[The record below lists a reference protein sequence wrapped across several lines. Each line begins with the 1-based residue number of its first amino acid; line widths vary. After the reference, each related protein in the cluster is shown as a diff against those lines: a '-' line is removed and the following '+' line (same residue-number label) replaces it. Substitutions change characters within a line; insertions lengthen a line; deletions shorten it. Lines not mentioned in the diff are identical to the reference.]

1 MRIGS
6 RLIGHRIAGPHIFE
20 PGIIVTQPFNFVVR
34 CFQKFIRDQHYG
46 YLQAKL
52 KLRNI
57 GALFVEQEGGHFDRH
72 LNMQGSSSF
81 LHRLFLQNPQ
91 NVKGAGVHVADHAG
105 AVTAG
110 AGDVRALIEGGTQP
124 LA

>member
-1 MRIGS
+1 
-6 RLIGHRIAGPHIFE
+6 
-20 PGIIVTQPFNFVVR
+20 
-34 CFQKFIRDQHYG
+34 
-46 YLQAKL
+46 
-52 KLRNI
+52 
-57 GALFVEQEGGHFDRH
+57 
-72 LNMQGSSSF
+72 MQGSSSF